1 MLLLV
6 KDEVDRIS
14 RVQNRLCIIADWH
27 EEGDI
32 VPSAMYECEILL
44 QRWDGT
50 YENGIYCEI

>member
-32 VPSAMYECEILL
+32 VPSAMYECEILY
-44 QRWDGT
+44 RDGMVRMRMV
-50 YENGIYCEI
+50 YCEI